1 MASSVSAASSSNRT
15 TAIGEAEAIAKLK
28 SLRDDQLLV
37 VDFDQT
43 LFLRNSSTDF
53 IRMAKPFIFGAIL
66 YKLLEVIRPWSWF
79 ARGRD
84 TSVTRDWFHIW
95 AITIFFPWTWLLWRI
110 HAAKLAQN
118 ATNQELAAVLKE
130 RNPEFNV
137 LSTQGFG
144 PVVGPLV
151 KHMGVE
157 FGIISTCRMFGGFS
171 DRLRGKVK
179 ALESQVGSAELKRS
193 AVITDSEDDRDLLDH
208 AEVPLMIQWPE
219 PPNSLATPHYVPFYY
234 LSKIKLKGL
243 SRILREVFYV
253 DLLLLY
259 LAFTWISPFPLLHG
273 VGITL
278 FYMSFLLIY
287 EIGYMENDD
296 VAFQL
301 EKDPIIGDSFEK
313 KRGYI
318 SYFAPWLWATPFTF
332 VGAGIMLQID
342 YLVESGV
349 TASSLFSDPNL
360 LIESASVVFFTKSQL
375 FVTAIWLGLLLSMR
389 YVYKFYNYTD
399 KMTRTWVYPIL
410 QIYKSIAFIFV
421 SPINVIGAVA
431 LFCQVV
437 GRSFAYFLYRWGRK
451 DWPGSELYL
460 FRFILFVGLLLTI
473 GHVIENRYAE
483 FATFQTLAIC
493 IWMSSRALKPM
504 VMVYRNMKHIANDDW
519 TRADR

>member
-15 TAIGEAEAIAKLK
+15 ATIGKAEAISKMR
-28 SLRDDQLLV
+28 SLREDQLLV

-43 LFLRNSSTDF
+43 FFLRNSSTDF
-53 IRMAKPFIFGAIL
+53 IRMAKPYVFGALL
-66 YKLLEVIRPWSWF
+66 YKFIELLRPWAWF
-79 ARGRD
+79 AGGKD
-84 TSVTRDWFHIW
+84 TRVTRDWFHIW
-95 AITIFFPWTWLLWRI
+95 AITIFFPWTWILWRI
-110 HAAKLAQN
+110 HAAKLAKG
-118 ATNQELAAVLKE
+118 ATNQELAAVLKD

-144 PVVGPLV
+144 PVVGPLL
-151 KHMGVE
+151 KHMGVK
-157 FGIISTCRMFGGFS
+157 FGIVSTCRMFGGYS
-171 DRLRGKVK
+171 DRLRGKAK
-179 ALESQVGSAELKRS
+179 SLESCVGVAELKRS
-193 AVITDSEDDRDLLDH
+193 AVITDSEDDQELLDYS
-208 AEVPLMIQWPE
+208 EVPLLIQWPE
-219 PPNSLATPHYVPFYY
+219 PLDSSVTSHYVPFYY
-234 LSKIKLKGL
+234 LSNIKLKGL

-301 EKDPIIGDSFEK
+301 EKDPIIGKSFEK
-313 KRGYI
+313 KREYMN
-318 SYFAPWLWATPFTF
+318 YYAPWIWATPFAF

-342 YLVESGV
+342 YLAELGITTSG
-349 TASSLFSDPNL
+349 LFSEPHL
-360 LIESASVVFFTKSQL
+360 LIESASVVFFTKSQ
-375 FVTAIWLGLLLSMR
+375 VYIAMIWLGLLLSMR

-410 QIYKSIAFIFV
+410 QIYKSIAFIFI

-437 GRSFAYFLYRWGRK
+437 ARSFAYFLYRWGRK

-460 FRFILFVGLLLTI
+460 FRFVLFVGIVLTI

-483 FATFQTLAIC
+483 FATYQALAIF

-504 VMVYRNMKHIANDDW
+504 VMVYRKMKHVANDEW
-519 TRADR
+519 TRSDR